1 MPFDASKFDPTEFS
15 GVVRLFPL
23 PNLVMFPH
31 VIQPLHVYELRY
43 RELLEDALAGDHL
56 IAMAVL
62 APGWEKDYEGRPA
75 VHPHACLGRITTHV
89 RLEDGCYNLL
99 LAGVARLALGRE
111 LKPTTSFRR
120 AKARICFDRFPAKYE
135 ERQDALR
142 RQLFAAFRHALPQSA
157 VAQNPLFQL
166 HEADID
172 LAVLTDIIGFT
183 LDLPL
188 ELKETLLAE
197 CNVLS
202 RARRLLNYLG
212 TSAEESERGPKF
224 PPEFSRN

>member
-1 MPFDASKFDPTEFS
+1 MPLDPSKFDPAEFS

-23 PNLVMFPH
+23 PSLVVFPH
-31 VIQPLHVYELRY
+31 VIQPLHIYEARY
-43 RELLEDALAGDHL
+43 REMLEDALAGDHL
-56 IAMAVL
+56 IAMALL

-75 VHPHACLGRITTHV
+75 VRPHACLGRVTTHV
-89 RLEDGCYNLL
+89 RLADGCYNLL
-99 LAGVARLALGRE
+99 LAGVARVTLGRE

-120 AKARICFDRFPAKYE
+120 VKARICFDRFPAKYE

-142 RQLFAAFRHALPQSA
+142 RQLFAAFRRALPQAA

-172 LAVLTDIIGFT
+172 LAVLTDVIGFT

-188 ELKETLLAE
+188 ELKEALLAE
-197 CNVLS
+197 SNVLT
-202 RARRLLNYLG
+202 RAKHLLNYLG
-212 TSAEESERGPKF
+212 RETEPPERGPKF

>member
-1 MPFDASKFDPTEFS
+1 MSFDAPKFDPAEFS

-23 PNLVMFPH
+23 PSLVMFPH
-31 VIQPLHVYELRY
+31 VIQPLHIYELRY
-43 RELLEDALAGDHL
+43 REMLEDALAGDRL

-62 APGWEKDYEGRPA
+62 APGWEQEYEGRPPI
-75 VHPHACLGRITTHV
+75 HPMACLGQIKTHV
-89 RLEDGCYNLL
+89 RLDDGCYNLL
-99 LAGVARLALGRE
+99 LAGVARLAIGRE

-120 AKARICFDRFPAKYE
+120 AKARICFDRFPAKFE

-142 RQLFAAFRHALPQSA
+142 RQLFAAFRRMLPHSS

-172 LAVLTDIIGFT
+172 LAALTDIIGFT
-183 LDLPL
+183 LELPL

-197 CNVLS
+197 CNVLT
-202 RARRLLNYLG
+202 RAKLLLNYLG
-212 TSAEESERGPKF
+212 SEAEAAERGPKF